1 MSFLEA
7 RLKPLELSMT
17 QNEQHF
23 TVLDIVTSDVDQ
35 SLGYAICEKDDGLAP
50 FVVQLPKPWPSRDE
64 LCSYLRLVK
73 QDPLEHTNPCIS
85 VKLSEDGCIPKA
97 A

>member
-1 MSFLEA
+1 
-7 RLKPLELSMT
+7 MT

-35 SLGYAICEKDDGLAP
+35 ALGYAICEEDDGLAP

-64 LCSYLRLVK
+64 LCAYLRLVK
-73 QDPLEHTNPCIS
+73 KDPLEHANPCIP
-85 VKLSEDGCIPKA
+85 VKLSEDGSIPKA